1 MSTKMMNAPRTRVRS
16 VVTLDSLRQHLADA
30 EQLKNQY
37 RAERD
42 SLRAE
47 NQRLREAAEWFI
59 ADFEAKVAAGST
71 SAQNFSHA
79 VSLARAA
86 LGTP

>member
-47 NQRLREAAEWFI
+47 NQRLREALAGLVTAMASGLPKACFK
-59 ADFEAKVAAGST
+59 ADVAK
-71 SAQNFSHA
+71 
-79 VSLARAA
+79 ARAA